1 MAAISQ
7 ISRRGSQG
15 RAYHENKLAE
25 GMGRKA
31 ALRALK
37 RKISDAL
44 YARMLDDARRS
55 QDPGG
60 HSGNDA
66 ASSAAGSHPET
77 PALRTSHSRAT
88 ANPRTATSDQ
98 RLLTSPPAPD
108 RRRTSRS
115 TAGVQVEP
123 HPDPRRRGRGQDR
136 PNGQMNRSSP
146 RTDRVAEPSV
156 KIAGPAQP
164 MSAPSP
170 LRAPRVLDEDRRGS
184 NWRCRQ
190 RAAGVGSD
198 LRNTSGRRALVDEI
212 GLDSTPAACRC
223 AGGGSHVLIVVVVR
237 AADTDHL
244 LLRRERLSS
253 ATDRG
258 PCRCAG
264 VTKRLVGCRALEPC
278 H

>member
-1 MAAISQ
+1 MNGCSTTSSA
-7 ISRRGSQG
+7 
-15 RAYHENKLAE
+15 
-25 GMGRKA
+25 
-31 ALRALK
+31 
-37 RKISDAL
+37 
-44 YARMLDDARRS
+44 
-55 QDPGG
+55 
-60 HSGNDA
+60 A
-66 ASSAAGSHPET
+66 ASSRTWTREGNRGTTLSPAWPAHT
-77 PALRTSHSRAT
+77 PIDRLFGQAT
-88 ANPRTATSDQ
+88 PGPRPTLGPRPQGACSDPG
-98 RLLTSPPAPD
+98 RLLIGAEPAGAQPASRWSPA
-108 RRRTSRS
+108 RVR
-115 TAGVQVEP
+115 G
-123 HPDPRRRGRGQDR
+123 RRGRGQDR

-190 RAAGVGSD
+190 RAAGVRSD